1 MLSNTTKLF
10 CYQKNPFNMRQ
21 VILNNLSSGQRP
33 NSQTLVRH
41 SYSPF
46 TRLRGRPI
54 TNAAKSLDILRQN
67 LQSSINK
74 EIDAV
79 LKKYL
84 EVTSFFCSEVYFL
97 LLLGT

>member
-1 MLSNTTKLF
+1 
-10 CYQKNPFNMRQ
+10 MRQ
-21 VILNNLSSGQRP
+21 VILNNLSSGHRP
-33 NSQTLVRH
+33 NSHTTLIRH

-79 LKKYL
+79 LKTYL
-84 EVTSFFCSEVYFL
+84 EVIIL
-97 LLLGT
+97 L